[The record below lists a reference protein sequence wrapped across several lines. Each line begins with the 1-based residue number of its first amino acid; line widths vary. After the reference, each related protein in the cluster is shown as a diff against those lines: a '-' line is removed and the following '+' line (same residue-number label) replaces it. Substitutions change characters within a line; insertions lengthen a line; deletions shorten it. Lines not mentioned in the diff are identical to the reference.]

1 MSNEPSATSLA
12 TVVAYETRRRLPG
25 LSKLGT
31 PAVAKSL
38 TPSVSRRLPVVA
50 CGGNSRRGPLSP
62 RVAGNAAW
70 GAEARDVE
78 TSVGHDHVEHL
89 AIGLAAH
96 EGTEVSGGGGMVR
109 CGEMW

>member
-1 MSNEPSATSLA
+1 MG
-12 TVVAYETRRRLPG
+12 AYLD
-25 LSKLGT
+25 
-31 PAVAKSL
+31 VF
-38 TPSVSRRLPVVA
+38 
-50 CGGNSRRGPLSP
+50 
-62 RVAGNAAW
+62 
-70 GAEARDVE
+70 EARDVE